1 MERLYLP
8 DFSCVFGK
16 RYANPFLYGQIDSLI
31 WPVFSNIEQS
41 SLLKNLLELKNN
53 EGRNLFYVRDLTIED
68 EIVELN
74 CSNINYGLIQ
84 AMNLGRDYGISN
96 SDVISVVREKPDLFK
111 GVLSFDFSK
120 NTSEEDIFS
129 EIEKFRRIIPI
140 VGIVIYP
147 SFTKLDIN
155 SENNAQLNKIL
166 KYCKSNNLFFKI
178 DIGNLPF
185 PLNNPEYVSYEK
197 IKTFLSKHMDLHLIL
212 SGLDLS
218 GDFFHYYQ
226 LMKLFNNIWIE
237 IDPRTFGGMI
247 PSDCFSQLF
256 NYKGFTQN
264 TWHRLTVGSATPSL
278 EISQMLRGFLEATEK
293 LPFSHRNLL
302 RTWAFRNINRLNPSA
317 FDPIV
322 NLDPQIFNT
331 VRTIEKIQTIETQNE
346 IHYEYKVKMRS
357 YGITQLIYLT
367 NMITEIFFNT
377 LKNTNAKNGE
387 LFIRSYH
394 TTTSL
399 IINEHEFGN
408 YLDLHYKFAEI
419 SKQNTSQFLHT
430 VRALENRADFN
441 YYDHELAST
450 YGSRQ
455 LIVPIVNGN
464 LEIGSRENFY
474 VLVTFGPRAFNLY
487 LKLKLFKEV

>member
-302 RTWAFRNINRLNPSA
+302 RRN
-317 FDPIV
+317 
-322 NLDPQIFNT
+322 
-331 VRTIEKIQTIETQNE
+331 
-346 IHYEYKVKMRS
+346 
-357 YGITQLIYLT
+357 
-367 NMITEIFFNT
+367 
-377 LKNTNAKNGE
+377 
-387 LFIRSYH
+387 LFI
-394 TTTSL
+394 
-399 IINEHEFGN
+399 
-408 YLDLHYKFAEI
+408 
-419 SKQNTSQFLHT
+419 
-430 VRALENRADFN
+430 
-441 YYDHELAST
+441 
-450 YGSRQ
+450 
-455 LIVPIVNGN
+455 
-464 LEIGSRENFY
+464 
-474 VLVTFGPRAFNLY
+474 
-487 LKLKLFKEV
+487 